1 MKKLLTTLMLIMSG
15 MFFSQCNSQ
24 NFRSLNA
31 DDFEKAIQSP
41 DVIVLDS
48 RTAQEYADGH
58 IRNAVNID
66 VKNADFEQKAV
77 ESLDKAKTI
86 AVYCRSGR
94 RSKIAAAILSKNGF
108 TVIELDCGITCWASA
123 RKEVV
128 K

>member
-1 MKKLLTTLMLIMSG
+1 MKRLFTFMALLISLFTNCG
-15 MFFSQCNSQ
+15 GQ
-24 NFRSLNA
+24 NFRSVNA
-31 DDFEKAIQSP
+31 ADFEQIIKQP

-66 VKNADFEQKAV
+66 VKAADFAQKAIAT
-77 ESLDKAKTI
+77 LDKSKTI

-94 RSKIAAAILSKNGF
+94 RSKIAAATLAKNGF
-108 TVIELDCGITCWASA
+108 TVVELDCGIMCWTSA
-123 RKEVV
+123 GKEVV

>member
-1 MKKLLTTLMLIMSG
+1 MLIMSG

-77 ESLDKAKTI
+77 ESLDKTKTI

-123 RKEVV
+123 GKEVV

>member
-1 MKKLLTTLMLIMSG
+1 MKKLFTFIALLISLFTSCG
-15 MFFSQCNSQ
+15 GQ

-31 DDFEKAIQSP
+31 ADFEQIIKQP

-58 IRNAVNID
+58 IQNAINID
-66 VKNADFEQKAV
+66 VKLDDFEQKAV
-77 ESLDKAKTI
+77 ASLDKTKTI

-94 RSKIAAAILSKNGF
+94 RSKIAAATLAKNGF
-108 TVIELDCGITCWASA
+108 TVVELDCGILCWTSA
-123 RKEVV
+123 GKEVV

>member
-66 VKNADFEQKAV
+66 VKNADFEHKAV
-77 ESLDKAKTI
+77 ESLDKTKTI

-123 RKEVV
+123 GKEVV